1 MLRLGR
7 ERQDKEY
14 WAAAEYHLCA
24 IESQFGN
31 DVAAQ
36 NHFMDCLRLDPAYEK
51 ARAPLSVF

>member
-1 MLRLGR
+1 MFRLVR
-7 ERQDKEY
+7 EWQDKEY

-24 IESQFGN
+24 IESQFGK

-51 ARAPLSVF
+51 ARTALSVF